1 MLISP
6 LLGKT
11 EIQRD
16 YVTFLRLQVIFKLP
30 LCPHTPGR
38 WVCQPDCITY
48 TTPQNSMPF
57 PEPCGLTLLM
67 FLSWQKCILSNSC
80 SLLVTQFKPDLSVKL
95 LLFKNYLFIWL
106 CRVLAVACKIFS
118 CGIQTLRDS
127 CPLHWE
133 CLSHWTTR
141 EVLYETS
148 DFLLQNS
155 LPQPQL
161 HSVQIPSRT
170 LITWIY

>member
-1 MLISP
+1 MRTFWGYRWYLSCPSAHAHLAGESANQTASPTIHHSTRCPFQNAVLWHFWCSYPGKSVFYQTPVHSLGSSSNQIS
-6 LLGKT
+6 LWN
-11 EIQRD
+11 
-16 YVTFLRLQVIFKLP
+16 FFFFK
-30 LCPHTPGR
+30 
-38 WVCQPDCITY
+38 
-48 TTPQNSMPF
+48 
-57 PEPCGLTLLM
+57 
-67 FLSWQKCILSNSC
+67 K
-80 SLLVTQFKPDLSVKL
+80 
-95 LLFKNYLFIWL
+95 YLFIWL
-106 CRVLAVACKIFS
+106 CRVLAVACGIFS

-127 CPLHWE
+127 CPLHWD

-155 LPQPQL
+155 LPQSQL